1 MKTGNMT
8 SLERRKHRRCYIIG
22 TVEYTVDS
30 STTNEIFNSVIA
42 DTSESGIC
50 LLTHNPLSKG
60 QKITIKNS
68 ISPFSRT
75 AIVCWSEKYN
85 HFYYKTGLEFL

>member
-1 MKTGNMT
+1 MKTENMT
-8 SLERRKHRRCYIIG
+8 FLERRKHRRCYIIG
-22 TVEYTVDS
+22 TVEYTMAS
-30 STTNEIFNSVIA
+30 STTNEIFGGVIA

-50 LLTHNPLSKG
+50 LLTDNHLSKG
-60 QKITIKNS
+60 QKITIKNG

-75 AIVCWSEKYN
+75 AIVYWSEKYN

>member
-1 MKTGNMT
+1 MT
-8 SLERRKHRRCYIIG
+8 SLEKRRDSRSYIIT
-22 TVEYTVDS
+22 TVEYTVGSPTLD
-30 STTNEIFNSVIA
+30 EIFDGIIA
-42 DTSESGIC
+42 NISESGIC
-50 LLTHNPLSKG
+50 LLTPNPLSKG
-60 QKITIKNS
+60 QKITIKNN

>member
-1 MKTGNMT
+1 MKTGNVT
-8 SLERRKHRRCYIIG
+8 SLERRKHRRSYIIG

-30 STTNEIFNSVIA
+30 STTNKIFDGVIA
-42 DTSESGIC
+42 DTSETGIC
-50 LLTHNPLSKG
+50 LLTDNPLRKG
-60 QKITIKNS
+60 QKIIIKNS

>member
-22 TVEYTVDS
+22 TVENTVD
-30 STTNEIFNSVIA
+30 STTNEIFDGVIA

-50 LLTHNPLSKG
+50 LLTTNHLSKG

-68 ISPFSRT
+68 ISSFSRT

-85 HFYYKTGLEFL
+85 HFYSKTGLEFL